1 MKKSH
6 VYYTPMSK
14 RNNSF
19 ESEKKID
26 ESEFP
31 SLTKYVS
38 ATTSVSA
45 TASTSV
51 SASVTATASA
61 YVKPILNFLEAAKK
75 PQPPE
80 EDTLVH
86 SENKSD
92 SDNDN
97 DTKNEPII
105 FKKGLSFD

>member
-1 MKKSH
+1 MNNKSHH

-14 RNNSF
+14 RA
-19 ESEKKID
+19 EKEKENKLD

-31 SLTKYVS
+31 SLTKS
-38 ATTSVSA
+38 KT
-45 TASTSV
+45 STSIV
-51 SASVTATASA
+51 ANANSI
-61 YVKPILNFLEAAKK
+61 VKPILNFLEAAKK
-75 PQPPE
+75 PPAPE
-80 EDTLVH
+80 EESMVH

-92 SDNDN
+92 SESEN

>member
-1 MKKSH
+1 MNNKSHH

-14 RNNSF
+14 RA
-19 ESEKKID
+19 EKEKENKLD

-31 SLTKYVS
+31 SLTKS
-38 ATTSVSA
+38 KT
-45 TASTSV
+45 STSIV
-51 SASVTATASA
+51 ANANAI
-61 YVKPILNFLEAAKK
+61 VKPILNFLEAAKK
-75 PQPPE
+75 PPVPE
-80 EDTLVH
+80 EESMVH

-92 SDNDN
+92 SESEN